1 MNNNSAASLPAR
13 SRLAWS
19 IAAALALGS
28 GAGNLAHAADEPEAT
43 GLEEV
48 TVTGSRI
55 RRDDFSNPQPT
66 TVLGGDM
73 LENLGIVNLGDA
85 MANLPSNV
93 GNNTPTANPGGNFF
107 NGSNIANLRGLNPF
121 FGSRTLTLVDS
132 RRHVPTNQGDGV
144 DLNFVPSILI
154 DRMEVVTGGA
164 SASYGSGAI
173 GGVTNILLDRDLE
186 GGKVQVDYGTTA
198 ENDGDDVHYGLA
210 WGTALGDA
218 SHFVVGY
225 EGQDMD
231 GIDNCARARD
241 WCARGVGIFTNG
253 GFATNGGPNFIV
265 LPGQVANPVMNDTG
279 VFPIA
284 GQTFSDAGGTTL
296 RPFQAPNAFNQGG
309 ESRHIYEYTTLRSN
323 VDRDTLYAT
332 FSHEFGDNFG
342 MFIEGSVGEVST
354 YTPQGALD
362 LIFGYLAPD
371 NYYLNRLPTMPALCG
386 VAGLPCF
393 INKDFTSQT
402 DTANETSTELERWA
416 IGFNGGFGDTSWTWD
431 AYFQSGES
439 DRQQNVLDNRHAR
452 AFDFALDAV
461 PSIPGDYNSPPVCRV
476 TRDGIGA
483 YAAMAPSFP
492 GDPLAGMY
500 ALRLV
505 DPRIGQGCVPI
516 NIFGTGNISDAAFDY
531 SFGRLMENTT
541 VEQDIV
547 EAVASGEL
555 FEGFGAGPVR
565 AAFGASWRDESIA
578 NIADTTQPDYQRTDY
593 LIQYGESFAGDVE
606 VFEYFTEVDVPITDS
621 FGLVGAIRRS
631 EYENTGGLG
640 TGRAQGQTF
649 DYGITT
655 WKVNATWDI
664 NDMWTL
670 RGSQS
675 RDVRAPNFREL
686 YYGQIIPAGPAF
698 GFCTN
703 PWTGEVN
710 QGFFTNTGDA
720 CIYDLHGGL
729 GLTPEEADTTT
740 LGFIFTPP
748 EWNLRFAADWYEIE
762 ITDAITPANV
772 QLVIDG
778 CFAGAQEYC
787 AQIQGV
793 SNGAG
798 GFSDITQ
805 VSPEARNFRGY
816 TSRGVD
822 FTADWVGEF
831 DFGTLSARVI
841 ASRVLEQA
849 IQPSEATPGL
859 VRDIA
864 GVVGSTNGFL
874 ADWASAP
881 DWTAQ
886 LITTWMRG
894 PWTTSLQG
902 RWVKEGDVY
911 ADRFGPDDSN
921 YDPSRPNSISDNGL
935 PNYFVWSLNG
945 SYDFT
950 VAEVQMNLFG
960 TINNLFDKDPPLSG
974 VGVGGTSSVFYDTI
988 GRNYRVGVRANF

>member
-1 MNNNSAASLPAR
+1 MKTTSAVTTPVR
-13 SRLAWS
+13 SKLAWS
-19 IAAALALGS
+19 IAAAVSLSAS
-28 GAGNLAHAADEPEAT
+28 VTNLAHAADAETASA
-43 GLEEV
+43 LEEV

-66 TVLGGDM
+66 TVVGGDM

-144 DLNFVPSILI
+144 DLNFIPSILI

-186 GGKVQVDYGTTA
+186 GGKVQVDFGTTA
-198 ENDGDDVHYGLA
+198 EDDGDDAHYGLA
-210 WGTALGDA
+210 WGTAIGDA
-218 SHFVVGY
+218 SHFVIGY

-231 GIDNCARARD
+231 GIQSCMDARD
-241 WCARGVGIFTNG
+241 WCAKGVGISNNAAY
-253 GFATNGGPNFIV
+253 ATNPDPQFVIV
-265 LPGQVANPVMNDTG
+265 SDVRTNQMNKLG

-284 GQTFSDAGGTTL
+284 NMTFADGSGTAI
-296 RPFQAPNAFNQGG
+296 RPFVGANAYNQGG
-309 ESRHIYEYTTLRSN
+309 EGRRIYEYTTLRSN
-323 VDRDTLYAT
+323 IDRDVVFAT
-332 FSHEFGDNFG
+332 FTHDFNEDFG

-354 YTPQGALD
+354 FSPQGSLD
-362 LIFGYLAPD
+362 LFFGQLAPD
-371 NYYLNRLPTMPALCG
+371 NYYLNRLPVQPALCNFRG
-386 VAGLPCF
+386 APCF
-393 INKDFTSQT
+393 VNKDFS
-402 DTANETSTELERWA
+402 DVANTANETSTELDRWA
-416 IGFNGGFGDTSWTWD
+416 IGFNGTFGDSTWTWD
-431 AYFQSGES
+431 AYYQIGES
-439 DRQQNVLDNRHAR
+439 DRNQNVLDNRHAR

-461 PSIPGDYNSPPVCRV
+461 PSIPGNYNSPAVCRI
-476 TRDGIGA
+476 TRDGAAA
-483 YAAMAPSFP
+483 YAA
-492 GDPLAGMY
+492 GHPLA
-500 ALRLV
+500 LV
-505 DPRIGQGCVPI
+505 DRRIAQGCVPI
-516 NIFGTGNISDAAFDY
+516 NIFGANNITPAAFDY
-531 SFGRLMENTT
+531 TFGQLLEHTK
-541 VEQDIV
+541 VEQDIL

-555 FEGFGAGPVR
+555 FEGFGAGAVR

-578 NIADTTQPDYQRTDY
+578 NIADTSQPDWQRTDY
-593 LIQYGESFAGDVE
+593 LIQYGESWAGEVE
-606 VFEYFTEVDVPITDS
+606 VTEFFTEIDVPITEDI
-621 FGLVGAIRRS
+621 GVVGAIRRS
-631 EYENTGGLG
+631 EYTNTGGLG
-640 TGRAQGQTF
+640 TGRAQGQSF

-655 WKVNATWDI
+655 WKVNANWEL
-664 NDMWTL
+664 NDFVSL

-686 YYGQIIPAGPAF
+686 YYGQVIPAGPAF
-698 GFCTN
+698 GFCSN
-703 PWTGEVN
+703 PWTGVIN
-710 QGFFTNTGDA
+710 LGFFTNTGDP

-729 GLTPEEADTTT
+729 SLTPEEADTTT
-740 LGFIFTPP
+740 LGFILTPQDY
-748 EWNLRFAADWYEIE
+748 NVRFAADWYQIE
-762 ITDAITPANV
+762 ISDAITPANI

-778 CFAGAQEYC
+778 CFAGVASYC
-787 AQIQGV
+787 AQMEGTPRA
-793 SNGAG
+793 GG
-798 GFSDITQ
+798 GFSDIAK

-816 TSRGVD
+816 KSRGID
-822 FTADWVGEF
+822 LTADWIGEF
-831 DFGTLSARVI
+831 DFGTISTRLI

-849 IQPSEATPGL
+849 IQPNEATPGL

-886 LITTWMRG
+886 LITTYMTG
-894 PWTTSLQG
+894 PWTASLQG

-911 ADRFGPDDSN
+911 ADRFGPDDSGYN
-921 YDPSRPNSISDNGL
+921 HNAANSIADNSL

-950 VAEVQMNLFG
+950 IRDVQMNVFG
-960 TINNLFDKDPPLSG
+960 TINNLLDKDPPLSG
-974 VGVGGTSSVFYDTI
+974 VGVGGTSSIFYDTI
-988 GRNYRVGVRANF
+988 GRNFRVGLRASF

>member
-1 MNNNSAASLPAR
+1 MKITYAAHTPAR
-13 SRLAWS
+13 SKLAWS
-19 IAAALALGS
+19 IAAAVSLS
-28 GAGNLAHAADEPEAT
+28 AGFANQVYAAAAEDPDAASAAA
-43 GLEEV
+43 LEEV

-66 TVLGGDM
+66 TVVGGDM
-73 LENLGIVNLGDA
+73 LQNLGIVNLGDA

-144 DLNFVPSILI
+144 DLNFIPSILI

-198 ENDGDDVHYGLA
+198 EDDGDDQHYGLA
-210 WGTALGDA
+210 WGTAIGES

-231 GIDNCARARD
+231 GIYGCKSARD
-241 WCARGVGIFTNG
+241 WCAKGVAIANNAAY
-253 GFATNGGPNFIV
+253 ATNADPQFVIV
-265 LPGQVANPVMNDTG
+265 PDSRTNQMNLVG
-279 VFPIA
+279 VFPIG
-284 GQTFSDAGGTTL
+284 GQTFTDANGTTL
-296 RPFQAPNAFNQGG
+296 RAFQNANAYNQGG
-309 ESRHIYEYTTLRSN
+309 EGRHVYEYTALRSN
-323 VDRDTLYAT
+323 IDRDVFYASFT
-332 FSHEFGDNFG
+332 HDFTDDLN
-342 MFIEGSVGEVST
+342 MFIEASVGEVST
-354 YTPQGALD
+354 YSPQGSLD
-362 LIFGYLAPD
+362 LFFGSIAPD
-371 NYYLNRLPTMPALCG
+371 NYYLNKLPAMPALCG
-386 VAGLPCF
+386 PAAPPGLCF
-393 INKDFTSQT
+393 FNKDFTSQSR
-402 DTANETSTELERWA
+402 TANETSTDLERLA
-416 IGFNGGFGDTSWTWD
+416 FGLSGAFGDSSWTWD
-431 AYFQSGES
+431 AYYQTGES
-439 DRQQNVLDNRHAR
+439 DRNQNVLDNRHAR

-461 PSIPGDYNSPPVCRV
+461 PSVRGNYNSPPVCRI
-476 TRDGIGA
+476 TRDGASA
-483 YAAMAPSFP
+483 YPA
-492 GDPLAGMY
+492 GHPLA
-500 ALRLV
+500 LV
-505 DPRIGQGCVPI
+505 DRRIAQGCVPL
-516 NIFGTGNISDAAFDY
+516 NAFGTTNITSDAFKYA
-531 SFGRLMENTT
+531 FGRLLENTV
-541 VEQDIV
+541 VEQDIF

-555 FEGFGAGPVR
+555 FEGFGAGAVR

-578 NIADTTQPDYQRTDY
+578 NIADTSQPDYQRTDY

-606 VFEYFTEVDVPITDS
+606 VTEYFTEIDVPVTEDL
-621 FGLVGAIRRS
+621 GVVGAIRRS
-631 EYENTGGLG
+631 EYTNTGGLG
-640 TGRAQGQTF
+640 TGRAQGQSF

-655 WKVNATWDI
+655 WKLNANWDVT
-664 NDMWTL
+664 DYLTL

-686 YYGQIIPAGPAF
+686 YYGQVIPAGPAF
-698 GFCTN
+698 GFCSN
-703 PWTGEVN
+703 PWTGVIN
-710 QGFFTNTGDA
+710 LGFFTNTGDP

-740 LGFIFTPP
+740 VGFIFTPQDY
-748 EWNLRFAADWYEIE
+748 NVRFAADWYQIE
-762 ITDAITPANV
+762 ISDAITPANI

-778 CFAGAQEYC
+778 CYNKVAAYC
-787 AQIQGV
+787 AQIEGTR
-793 SNGAG
+793 NAAGAIT
-798 GFSDITQ
+798 DITK

-816 TSRGVD
+816 KSSGVD
-822 FTADWVGEF
+822 LTADWIGEF
-831 DFGTLSARVI
+831 DFGTVSARLI

-849 IQPSEATPGL
+849 IQPNEATPGL
-859 VRDIA
+859 IRDIA

-886 LITTWMRG
+886 LITTYMRG

-921 YDPSRPNSISDNGL
+921 FNGNAANSISDNSL

-950 VAEVQMNLFG
+950 VADVQMNVFG
-960 TINNLFDKDPPLSG
+960 TINNLLDKDPPLSG
-974 VGVGGTSSVFYDTI
+974 VGVGGTSSIFYDTI
-988 GRNYRVGVRANF
+988 GRSYRVGLRANF